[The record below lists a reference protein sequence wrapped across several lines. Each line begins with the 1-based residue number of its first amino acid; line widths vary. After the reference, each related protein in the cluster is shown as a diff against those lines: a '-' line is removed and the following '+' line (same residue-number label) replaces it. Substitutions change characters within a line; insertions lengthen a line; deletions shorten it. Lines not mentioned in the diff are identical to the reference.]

1 MVDVVD
7 VISFRSEDAR
17 PFVYGETGWVAVLS
31 WLDGGNVKL
40 TGGGDLS
47 RVYGGE
53 DGSDVSD
60 AAEVTSDGA
69 AWRILSW
76 RGSSLLYVGLQI
88 GDGGKESLSSC
99 L

>member
-1 MVDVVD
+1 MDVVD
-7 VISFRSEDAR
+7 VISFRREEVR
-17 PFVYGETGWVAVLS
+17 PLGHGETGWVVLS

-53 DGSDVSD
+53 EGSEVSE

-69 AWRILSW
+69 AWCIFSC
-76 RGSSLLYVGLQI
+76 RGSSRLYVGLQI
-88 GDGGKESLSSC
+88 GDDGKESLPSC

>member
-7 VISFRSEDAR
+7 AISFRSEDAR
-17 PFVYGETGWVAVLS
+17 PFGYGVAGWVALS
-31 WLDGGNVKL
+31 WPDGGNMKL

-53 DGSDVSD
+53 EGSDVRD

-69 AWRILSW
+69 AWCILSW